1 MSLCPTVSDVL
12 EVIQAQLALILS
24 IKQGCKGH
32 KYVSEKQSSTE
43 SDSRIGRK
51 TQIQQ
56 DYVGMSIII
65 GFCQTLSVSLPVL
78 FSTVFAV
85 LCKCDAN
92 KNLSNHKLAST
103 KLAENEPPVQDVY
116 CVH

>member
-1 MSLCPTVSDVL
+1 MYRKNNLVL
-12 EVIQAQLALILS
+12 RVTAGL
-24 IKQGCKGH
+24 
-32 KYVSEKQSSTE
+32 VEKQT
-43 SDSRIGRK
+43 
-51 TQIQQ
+51 Q

-103 KLAENEPPVQDVY
+103 KLAENEPPVRDV
-116 CVH
+116 CCMH